1 VLIIGFVC
9 GQIMASS
16 IKSVHFIEIDS
27 KVSMLCLN
35 LAFSISM
42 LCLRCL
48 ADLHA
53 LPNCYHTLVHEQ
65 CCSSKRQME
74 V

>member
-1 VLIIGFVC
+1 MLIIGFVC

-53 LPNCYHTLVHEQ
+53 LPNCYHTLVAAAA
-65 CCSSKRQME
+65 KDKWKFD
-74 V
+74 